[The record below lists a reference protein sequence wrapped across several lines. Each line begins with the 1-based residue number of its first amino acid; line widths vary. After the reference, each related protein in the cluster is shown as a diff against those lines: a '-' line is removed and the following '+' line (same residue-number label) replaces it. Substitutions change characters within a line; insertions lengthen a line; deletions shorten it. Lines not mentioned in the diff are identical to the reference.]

1 MAFSK
6 ITNLERRIQRK
17 KRLAQLSTETRMMI
31 HIAALKADWE
41 QRGSYKEFTRLAL
54 EQEKPSAAS
63 PKNAALSNRPAG
75 AAENCRREPVPTTRL
90 FGRILTTETGSRA
103 RLSKLS
109 INIAAKSI
117 NSPGHSLRRRLEVVT
132 QAWNEFQTCCRRD
145 AIYPFLQRV
154 FSLVKRYERRGR
166 AKRLLR
172 NILKLTG
179 LRADADTN
187 IYALIIRVAAG
198 SDRVD
203 RKQSSKLS
211 RVLRFAAEYKPKRV
225 SLRAFIQARGGL
237 NKVADLYARHLG
249 RHRRS

>member
-1 MAFSK
+1 LA
-6 ITNLERRIQRK
+6 NLP
-17 KRLAQLSTETRMMI
+17 T
-31 HIAALKADWE
+31 
-41 QRGSYKEFTRLAL
+41 
-54 EQEKPSAAS
+54 
-63 PKNAALSNRPAG
+63 G

-109 INIAAKSI
+109 INAAATSI
-117 NSPGHSLRRRLEVVT
+117 NSTGQSLRRRLEVVAL
-132 QAWNEFQTCCRRD
+132 AWDEFQRCCRRD
-145 AIYPFLQRV
+145 AVYPFLQRV

-166 AKRLLR
+166 AKRLMR

-187 IYALIIRVAAG
+187 IYALIVRVAAG
-198 SDRVD
+198 SNGVD

-237 NKVADLYARHLG
+237 NEVADLYARHLG

>member
-1 MAFSK
+1 V
-6 ITNLERRIQRK
+6 
-17 KRLAQLSTETRMMI
+17 STETRMAI

-41 QRGSYKEFTRLAL
+41 QPNSYKEFTKRAL
-54 EQEKPSAAS
+54 EQEQRPALPPTIS
-63 PKNAALSNRPAG
+63 ALSNRPAG
-75 AAENCRREPVPTTRL
+75 AAENCRREPVPATHL
-90 FGRILTTETGSRA
+90 IGRILTTETGPRPA
-103 RLSKLS
+103 LSKLS

-198 SDRVD
+198 SNGVD

-211 RVLRFAAEYKPKRV
+211 RVLRFAAEFKPKRV

-237 NKVADLYARHLG
+237 NEVADLYARHLG
-249 RHRRS
+249 RNKRS